1 MRNRRELLSAVGGV
15 TLVGLAGCTG
25 DSSEPDPEPES
36 DQSEQQA
43 TDSDSET
50 EDGLQIDFTAQDMWE
65 KETQYYESSAK
76 HFGSDT
82 DATEIINPNHIQN
95 ADLTN
100 YQEFQTALV
109 NTLNPLVKEL
119 NQRDNPE
126 KDSSAKTGQAAAAT
140 NLILQQELEENYD
153 NLDIKVLD
161 RNASAHGY
169 TLSFSTDHELTL
181 ADSNTDNVGP
191 AKDRPLQ
198 NRPDGNELNDPI
210 PQFSEDKLIGDDY
223 AAQINRLR
231 YQRFT
236 TSPYHSH
243 SSDEW
248 RDKIR
253 FDLEKLPSFY
263 EEAVLSEN
271 GQLYMKNI
279 RPAIATLANM
289 HEHNHF
295 SNEEYISITSTP
307 LELPTLQE
315 YETLDEY
322 AEELTDNHIEMF
334 DSEEEYEEITMAPD
348 GYNP

>member
-15 TLVGLAGCTG
+15 TVVGLAGCTG

-36 DQSEQQA
+36 DQSEQPA

-50 EDGLQIDFTAQDMWE
+50 EDGLQLDFTAKDMWE

-76 HFGSDT
+76 HHGINEN
-82 DATEIINPNHIQN
+82 AAEIADQSHIEN

-100 YQEFQTALV
+100 YNEFQTALV
-109 NTLNPLVKEL
+109 RTLNEVVHYLGE
-119 NQRDNPE
+119 QTTS
-126 KDSSAKTGQAAAAT
+126 DSSVMTSEGAAAT

-153 NLDIKVLD
+153 SFDAIML
-161 RNASAHGY
+161 SHGSSGHGY
-169 TLSFSTDHELTL
+169 TLNLSTDHELTM

-198 NRPDGNELNDPI
+198 NRRNSGAEDPI

-223 AAQINRLR
+223 EAQINRLR

-236 TSPYHSH
+236 NSGYRTHSR
-243 SSDEW
+243 DEW
-248 RDKIR
+248 SDKIR

-271 GQLYMKNI
+271 GQLYMENV

-289 HEHNHF
+289 HEHDHF
-295 SNEEYISITSTP
+295 SDDEYVSVISTP
-307 LELPTLQE
+307 SELPTLQD
-315 YETLDEY
+315 YESLDAY
-322 AEELTDNHIEMF
+322 AEELTDNHIEIF
-334 DSEEEYEEITMAPD
+334 DSEDEYEEATMASD